1 MLKLAGSARKQAEA
15 STFTNKTR
23 ALRPLGQFTNHRG
36 LATKSQAASG
46 GIQMNL
52 RFTEEQEMMRKMVRD
67 FAQTEIAPFVEKMEQ
82 GEFPREVLR
91 KMGDLGLM
99 GIPIPEKYGGSEMDF
114 TSYIIAIHE
123 LSRVSATIGVILSVH
138 TSVGTNPILYFG
150 TEEQKQKYIPKL
162 ASGEYLGAFC
172 LTEPSAGSD
181 AGSLKSR
188 AVKDGDHYVINGS
201 KVFITN
207 GGEADV
213 YIVFASTNPE
223 LGSKGVSAFI
233 VEKDTPGL
241 VFGKDEHKMG
251 LHGSRTLQLTF
262 EDMRVPARNLLGN
275 EGEGF
280 KIAMANLDS
289 GRIGI
294 AAQALGI
301 AEAAFEAA
309 ADYAKER
316 VQFGKPIA
324 AQQGVGFKLADMAT
338 NVEAAKLLIY
348 RAAELRRRG
357 IKCGL
362 EASMAKLFA
371 SRTAVEVTTE
381 AIQVF
386 GGYGYTEEY
395 PVERYFRDAKITEIY
410 EGTSEIQRIVISKQ
424 L

>member
-1 MLKLAGSARKQAEA
+1 
-15 STFTNKTR
+15 
-23 ALRPLGQFTNHRG
+23 
-36 LATKSQAASG
+36 
-46 GIQMNL
+46 MNL

-82 GEFPREVLR
+82 GEFPREILR
-91 KMGDLGLM
+91 KMGELGLM
-99 GIPIPEKYGGSEMDF
+99 GIPIPERYGGSEMDF

-123 LSRVSATIGVILSVH
+123 LSRVSATVGVILSVH

-188 AVKDGDHYVINGS
+188 AVKDGDDYVINGS

-207 GGEADV
+207 AGEADV

-223 LGSKGVSAFI
+223 LGSKGISAFI

-262 EDMRVPARNLLGN
+262 EDMRVPSENLLGN

-280 KIAMANLDS
+280 RIAMANLDA

-294 AAQALGI
+294 ASQALGI

-309 ADYAKER
+309 ASYAKER

-338 NVEAAKLLIY
+338 SVEASKLLIY
-348 RAAELRRRG
+348 RAADMRQRG

-371 SRTAVEVTTE
+371 SKTAVDVTTE

-386 GGYGYTEEY
+386 GGYGYTEDY

>member
-1 MLKLAGSARKQAEA
+1 
-15 STFTNKTR
+15 
-23 ALRPLGQFTNHRG
+23 
-36 LATKSQAASG
+36 
-46 GIQMNL
+46 MNL

-67 FAQTEIAPFVEKMEQ
+67 FAQTEIAPFVDKMEK
-82 GEFPREVLR
+82 GEFPREILK
-91 KMGDLGLM
+91 KMGELGLM
-99 GIPIPEKYGGSEMDF
+99 GIPIPEQYGGSEMDF
-114 TSYIIAIHE
+114 TSYIIAINE
-123 LSRVSATIGVILSVH
+123 ISKVSATVGVILSVH
-138 TSVGTNPILYFG
+138 TSVGTNPIVYFG
-150 TEEQKQKYIPKL
+150 TEEQKQKYVPKL

-181 AGSLKSR
+181 AGSLKSK
-188 AVKDGDHYVINGS
+188 AVKKEDHYIINGS

-241 VFGKDEHKMG
+241 IIGKDEHKMG
-251 LHGSRTLQLTF
+251 LHGSRTLQLSF
-262 EDMRVPARNLLGN
+262 EDMKVPAENLLGK

-280 KIAMANLDS
+280 KIAMANLDV

-294 AAQALGI
+294 ASQALGI
-301 AEAAFEAA
+301 AEAALEAA
-309 ADYAKER
+309 TNYAKER

-338 NVEAAKLLIY
+338 AVEGAKLLVY
-348 RAAELRRRG
+348 RAANLRQNNL
-357 IKCGL
+357 KCGK

-371 SRTAVEVTTE
+371 SKTAVEVTTE

-386 GGYGYTEEY
+386 GGYGYTEDY

-410 EGTSEIQRIVISKQ
+410 EGTSEIQRLVISKQ